1 MKKLTKKIA
10 TKDEMPDLRLKISRL
25 KRESNAMI
33 KKLALQVKSQEEDIQ
48 KKGAEI
54 EKLKAQLEKK
64 RKDLSQ
70 LKKEHSS
77 KIKELDLKVE
87 EITEL
92 QASREVHHQKE
103 IHLKRLRME
112 LEYKNRQL
120 ASKDLE
126 METYKKVTDE
136 KIFQLA
142 AKVKE
147 LEGKIS
153 ESSIHSS

>member
-1 MKKLTKKIA
+1 MKTLTKQIA
-10 TKDEMPDLRLKISRL
+10 KKDDATELKLQISRL
-25 KRESNAMI
+25 KRESNTMI
-33 KKLALQVKSQEEDIQ
+33 KRLELRIKRQEETIQ
-48 KKGAEI
+48 EKGTEI

>member
-1 MKKLTKKIA
+1 L
-10 TKDEMPDLRLKISRL
+10 
-25 KRESNAMI
+25 
-33 KKLALQVKSQEEDIQ
+33 
-48 KKGAEI
+48 
-54 EKLKAQLEKK
+54 K
-64 RKDLSQ
+64 RKDLFQ

-77 KIKELDLKVE
+77 KIKELDLKIG

-92 QASREVHHQKE
+92 QAAREVLHQKE
-103 IHLKRLRME
+103 IHLKRSRVE
-112 LEYKNRQL
+112 IEYKNKQL

-153 ESSIHSS
+153 EASPKP

>member
-1 MKKLTKKIA
+1 MKKLTKKSTIKNGVA
-10 TKDEMPDLRLKISRL
+10 QQKREMARLN
-25 KRESNAMI
+25 RESNTKVRKLQFQVKIQGEDLQRKDEEI
-33 KKLALQVKSQEEDIQ
+33 KKM
-48 KKGAEI
+48 
-54 EKLKAQLEKK
+54 KADLERK

-77 KIKELDLKVE
+77 KIKELDLKVG
-87 EITEL
+87 EITDL
-92 QASREVHHQKE
+92 RAAREVLHQKE
-103 IHLKRLRME
+103 IHLKRSRVE
-112 LEYKNRQL
+112 IEYKNRQL

-147 LEGKIS
+147 LEAKIS
-153 ESSIHSS
+153 

>member
-1 MKKLTKKIA
+1 MKTLTKQIA
-10 TKDEMPDLRLKISRL
+10 KKDDATELKLQISRL

-33 KKLALQVKSQEEDIQ
+33 KKLDLRIKSQEEDIL
-48 KKGAEI
+48 KKGTEI
-54 EKLKAQLEKK
+54 EKLKTQLEKK
-64 RKDLSQ
+64 RKDFFQ
-70 LKKEHSS
+70 LKKEHFS
-77 KIKELDLKVE
+77 KIKELDLKLG
-87 EITEL
+87 EITDL
-92 QASREVHHQKE
+92 RAAREVLHQKE
-103 IHLKRLRME
+103 IHLKRSRVE
-112 LEYKNRQL
+112 IEYKNRQL

-153 ESSIHSS
+153 ELSPKS

>member
-1 MKKLTKKIA
+1 MKKLTKNLAKKGEVA
-10 TKDEMPDLRLKISRL
+10 EMKLELLRL

-33 KKLALQVKSQEEDIQ
+33 NKLDLRVKRQEGTIQ
-48 KKGAEI
+48 AKGAEI
-54 EKLKAQLEKK
+54 EKLKTQLEKK
-64 RKDLSQ
+64 RKDLFR
-70 LKKEHSS
+70 LKKEHSF
-77 KIKELDLKVE
+77 KIKELDLTVE
-87 EITEL
+87 EITDL
-92 QASREVHHQKE
+92 RAAREVLHEKE
-103 IHLKRLRME
+103 IHLKRSRVE
-112 LEYKNRQL
+112 IEYKNRQL

-153 ESSIHSS
+153 ESSPKP

>member
-1 MKKLTKKIA
+1 MKKLTRKITKKEEV
-10 TKDEMPDLRLKISRL
+10 TELKLEMARL

-33 KKLALQVKSQEEDIQ
+33 KKLDLRIKCQEENIQ
-48 KKGAEI
+48 KKGTEI
-54 EKLKAQLEKK
+54 EKLKTQLEKK

-70 LKKEHSS
+70 LEKEQSS
-77 KIKELDLKVE
+77 NIKELDLKVE

-92 QASREVHHQKE
+92 QASREVLDQKE
-103 IHLKRLRME
+103 IHLKRLRVE
-112 LEYKNRQL
+112 IEYKNKQL

-136 KIFQLA
+136 KVFQPA

-147 LEGKIS
+147 LEGKLS
-153 ESSIHSS
+153 KSSFNA